1 MRRRVEYTRQAV
13 EDLRRLDRPA
23 RGLVYGWVGKN
34 LVHCEDPRRIG
45 DGDPEGGR
53 WRYCVGEYR
62 LIVEIEADKIVIL
75 AVNTGLQNTPGHGP
89 NVFLRSTLRQPV
101 KAALLLAI
109 TALLTFTFVSRAA
122 EYLLIRQETE
132 RLGSYYR
139 ATGTLEP
146 TVGGHW
152 VDDKAVSYLEADPSV
167 EFVDI
172 YHYTSAV
179 MEEDFCNADTDLLT
193 SDLGRYMA
201 FYGTLRSYSDTFFYF
216 TVDTVLAGRPEYIHE
231 DYTVILHPTQFQDV
245 ANPER
250 ARGQL
255 VEGERYLAVGYY
267 LSLIHI

>member
-179 MEEDFCNADTDLLT
+179 M
-193 SDLGRYMA
+193 
-201 FYGTLRSYSDTFFYF
+201 
-216 TVDTVLAGRPEYIHE
+216 
-231 DYTVILHPTQFQDV
+231 
-245 ANPER
+245 
-250 ARGQL
+250 
-255 VEGERYLAVGYY
+255 
-267 LSLIHI
+267 